1 MRQDSKRI
9 DPYSKVPLYHQLYS
23 IVRND
28 IMEDKWKP
36 GELIPTEADF
46 INEYGVS
53 RTTVRQVFDLLVNE
67 GFINRQRGR
76 GSFVAERRL
85 EEQLT
90 RIINFTQDMKQRGFA
105 PSTKVSEADFRQASQ
120 STADLLNI
128 ALDDEL
134 VCIIRVR
141 SADGKPI
148 CIEES
153 YLVSQYVPKLLDSH
167 DFGNESL
174 SEVLAKEYNLSWSR
188 ATQTIRAIAATA
200 KIAKLLLVKIGE
212 AILFIERVSYSQS
225 NIPTEFSRVYYHP
238 RYTLYNDLQC

>member
-1 MRQDSKRI
+1 MTQNNKRI

-28 IMEDKWKP
+28 IIESRWKP
-36 GELIPTEADF
+36 GELIPTESDF
-46 INEYGVS
+46 ISEYGVS
-53 RTTVRQVFDLLVNE
+53 RTTVRQVLDLLVNE

-90 RIINFTQDMKQRGFA
+90 RIINFTQDMKQRGYK
-105 PSTKVSEADFRQASQ
+105 PGTKVIEAGFRQASQ

-128 ALDDEL
+128 EVDGEL
-134 VCIIRVR
+134 VCVIRVR

-153 YLVSQYVPKLLDSH
+153 YLVSQYVPKILDTH
-167 DFGNESL
+167 DFGKESL

-188 ATQTIRAIAATA
+188 ATQTIRATSASA
-200 KIAKLLLVKIGE
+200 KIAKLLRVKTGE
-212 AILFIERVSYSQS
+212 AILIIERVSYSQA
-225 NIPTEFSRVYYHP
+225 NIPTEFLRVYYHP
-238 RYTLYNDLQC
+238 RYTLYNDLQG